1 MFHNNQWLKAYF
13 ICRTDW
19 ITHSKSQMSILVM
32 ESNDNQNE
40 NNNQVAD
47 SSEQEF
53 QYDFGTY
60 GWFGLQLKNL
70 SNVMNG
76 VGQQMKLRSE
86 TLKNAA
92 GFELESSMHTG

>member
-1 MFHNNQWLKAYF
+1 
-13 ICRTDW
+13 
-19 ITHSKSQMSILVM
+19 M

-40 NNNQVAD
+40 NYNQVAD
-47 SSEQEF
+47 SSEQDF

-70 SNVMNG
+70 GNVMNG

-92 GFELESSMHTG
+92 SIELKSSMQTD

>member
-1 MFHNNQWLKAYF
+1 
-13 ICRTDW
+13 
-19 ITHSKSQMSILVM
+19 M

-40 NNNQVAD
+40 NNNQIAH
-47 SSEQEF
+47 SAEQEL
-53 QYDFGTY
+53 QYDYGTY

-70 SNVMNG
+70 GNVMNG
-76 VGQQMKLRSE
+76 VGQQMKLHSE